1 MLQLPY
7 IRSEIQQEDTYFVEG
22 LETRPRVG
30 NWTIF
35 LTAGGICGMARN
47 YVLQCNNKDLL
58 VSSPY
63 GYTVIP

>member
-7 IRSEIQQEDTYFVEG
+7 IRSEIQQEDMYFVEG
-22 LETRPRVG
+22 SETRPRVG
-30 NWTIF
+30 NWTKF
-35 LTAGGICGMARN
+35 LMAGGICGMARN
-47 YVLQCNNKDLL
+47 YILQCNNKDLL

>member
-1 MLQLPY
+1 M
-7 IRSEIQQEDTYFVEG
+7 YFVEG
-22 LETRPRVG
+22 SETRPRVG

-35 LTAGGICGMARN
+35 LMAGGICGMARN